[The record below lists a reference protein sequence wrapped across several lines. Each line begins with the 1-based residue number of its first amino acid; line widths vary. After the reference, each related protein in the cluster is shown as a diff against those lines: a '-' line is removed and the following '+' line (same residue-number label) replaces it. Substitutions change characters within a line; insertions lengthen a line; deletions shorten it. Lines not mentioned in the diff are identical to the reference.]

1 MSTLFTEAPALKADK
16 SADFVGSHYYSY
28 EPAKGW
34 FPLYEPGKNFT
45 LREARKVH
53 KEGKVVVPSV
63 TTYFK
68 VLHKQNLVDWLIGQ
82 HLDVA
87 LRTPVAQ
94 FNNTEEW
101 KDHVCNVA
109 SNSSKGAADLGTK
122 IHANIEAAVGG
133 KDYDADMAQYV
144 EPVLAKRAEL
154 GLQSVAQEKSVGSL
168 KYGYGGKVDD
178 LCTGLTVVD
187 YKSRK
192 GRKGK
197 VASYST
203 DELQGAAYGFCE
215 YGNEF
220 FRNGKFYVFGI
231 STTEPGVITVHEF
244 AGKDLVP
251 AFEAFLGLMQVWRFE
266 NNFDP
271 RIAGTGV
278 KQ

>member
-1 MSTLFTEAPALKADK
+1 MSNGLFTDAPVAAPDK
-16 SADFVGSHYYSY
+16 SADFVGSHYYGH
-28 EPAKGW
+28 EPGRGW

-45 LREARKVH
+45 LREARKVQ
-53 KEGKVVVPSV
+53 KEGRVVVPSV

-68 VLHKQNLVDWLIGQ
+68 VLHKQMLVDWLIGQ

-109 SNSSKGAADLGTK
+109 SNSSRGAADLGTN
-122 IHANIEAAVGG
+122 IHAAIEAAVGG
-133 KDYDADMAQYV
+133 QDYAADMEAYV
-144 EPVLAKRAEL
+144 APVLAKRAEL
-154 GLQSVAQEKSVGSL
+154 GLSSVAQERPVGSL

-178 LCTGLTVVD
+178 ICTGLTIVD

-192 GRKGK
+192 SRKAK

-203 DELQGAAYGFCE
+203 DKIQLAAYGFAE
-215 YGNEF
+215 HSNEF
-220 FRNGKFYVFGI
+220 FKSGRGVIFGI

-244 AGKDLVP
+244 SGPELVP

-271 RIAGTGV
+271 RV
-278 KQ
+278 KA